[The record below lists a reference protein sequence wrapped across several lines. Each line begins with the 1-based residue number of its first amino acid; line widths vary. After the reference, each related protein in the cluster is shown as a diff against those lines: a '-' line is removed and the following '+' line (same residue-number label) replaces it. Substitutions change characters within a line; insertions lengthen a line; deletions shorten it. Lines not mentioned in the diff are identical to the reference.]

1 MTRRGRK
8 RQTGKREPNGRLSRA
23 KACVVERVEM
33 TEHEAKSVAL
43 AARRRHVPLPAEYLD
58 LSDGGRPNAGT
69 PHGILRLQGALTAE
83 QWAAA
88 EWWIGTRLRYLRA
101 IQAPN
106 QVGETATGEWS
117 GDEAA
122 YAANCRAARQ
132 LWAEVC
138 EAIQRAS
145 TAARSPILAAFDV
158 ILLREHWELDHMV
171 GDLRLGLNALHREF
185 LGGRQKAA

>member
-1 MTRRGRK
+1 MSRRGRK

-33 TEHEAKSVAL
+33 TEAEAKSVVL

-122 YAANCRAARQ
+122 YAESCRAARET
-132 LWAEVC
+132 WG
-138 EAIQRAS
+138 AIRDVLQDAS

-158 ILLREHWELDHMV
+158 ILLREQWHLDHLV
-171 GDLRLGLNALHREF
+171 GDLRLGLNAIHREF
-185 LGGRQKAA
+185 LGGRRKAA